1 MSGLGL
7 EYKITPSFNFII
19 EATIRWARVS
29 GFKGSDRSQDSTG
42 TDHIE
47 EGTLYYYRVA
57 TAGDD
62 SYPLLFIRE
71 SPPTEA
77 GVFDPREAVIN
88 FSGISLKTGFK
99 IKF

>member
-7 EYKITPSFNFII
+7 EFKLTPSFNFII
-19 EATIRWARVS
+19 EATIRYAKVS
-29 GFKGSDRSQDSTG
+29 
-42 TDHIE
+42 DHIE
-47 EGTLYYYRVA
+47 EGTLYFYRVA
-57 TAGDD
+57 TAGED

-88 FSGISLKTGFK
+88 FSGVSLKTGFK